1 MEGTG
6 YGENHQVKTK
16 FGKWPISYDPV
27 TVTAN
32 AGVTEGYHFP
42 AEEGG
47 AMGAVAVDFGGLV
60 DVSMSAPGHSTMGEA
75 EENEEKAA
83 DLAPSTSF
91 PFQGVDSSE

>member
-16 FGKWPISYDPV
+16 FGKWPISY
-27 TVTAN
+27 
-32 AGVTEGYHFP
+32 
-42 AEEGG
+42 